1 MARAS
6 RKRTRGQALAE
17 MGFVI
22 VLLVILA
29 MGIMEFGRAW
39 MVANMITHA
48 ARDGARA
55 AATFA
60 NRNADC
66 SIADTSGISDRVI
79 NQIASVMDTATIS
92 SVDVSQSVQAGIPV
106 VEVQVTGSVPYM
118 FNIVGS
124 SFEVSRT
131 VTFRDEGCGT

>member
-1 MARAS
+1 MTRTTRS
-6 RKRTRGQALAE
+6 TTRGQALAE
-17 MGFVI
+17 MGFVL
-22 VLLVILA
+22 VLLITLI
-29 MGIMEFGRAW
+29 MGLMEFGRAW

-66 SIADTSGISDRVI
+66 SITNTSGISDRVMD
-79 NQIASVMDTATIS
+79 QIATVMDTATIS
-92 SVDVSQSVQAGIPV
+92 EVNVTQTVSAGIPI
-106 VEVQVTGSVPYM
+106 VEVQVVGSVPYM
-118 FNIVGS
+118 FNLVGS

-131 VTFRDEGCGT
+131 VTFRDEGCGA